1 MKLSLS
7 TIVTAVIMQIIV
19 GYFWYGPHLFGDVIT
34 GTGGK
39 AIDFIKMDTLSL
51 VLIVLGSY
59 GLTYILDTLTK
70 LTKTKDTKGSV
81 KLGLTFGVFAIGL
94 PVTMLLHLMG
104 YGTMALVAVF
114 LHLVTIS
121 ILTNTLIVKLK
132 KA

>member
-34 GTGGK
+34 GTSGK

-121 ILTNTLIVKLK
+121 IRSE
-132 KA
+132 